1 MSDFA
6 DNSVVP
12 TMLRTKV
19 PVSVVSVPQKII
31 GSEAPSA
38 PTNTV
43 AASATGRVQGKQLCL
58 LESSRHELVKY
69 CQSVQV
75 APAMQTH
82 PHAHTQRGCRE
93 TKDGKLSATDP
104 CSFYWKLICGVLL
117 LADEHI
123 AWTCTVGDEM
133 SSSAAGSTYI
143 AYNDSRV
150 LCSCS
155 AVFDPFSRAQVC
167 DAAGTETHIAVA
179 TSGH

>member
-1 MSDFA
+1 MPRSNAQDILTRSS
-6 DNSVVP
+6 NSSCLTHCELAVYV
-12 TMLRTKV
+12 
-19 PVSVVSVPQKII
+19 Q
-31 GSEAPSA
+31 
-38 PTNTV
+38 TV
-43 AASATGRVQGKQLCL
+43 
-58 LESSRHELVKY
+58 
-69 CQSVQV
+69 
-75 APAMQTH
+75 
-82 PHAHTQRGCRE
+82 
-93 TKDGKLSATDP
+93 GKLSATDP

-167 DAAGTETHIAVA
+167 DAAGTEMHTHETHIISAQVLPAVVTLRCCA
-179 TSGH
+179 CGLRCWSVRGSRCCTCGVRC